1 MKQLSLFLFLT
12 WSFLAQENFAQEK
25 IDLGPLKGG
34 GYQVLM
40 PANWNKKLVM
50 YAHGYQFMGSPAASA
65 NAGLEK
71 RLKGILDRGFAVA
84 ASDYPIQGFA
94 LAEAAGLN
102 LDDVMVCMYIRV
114 TS

>member
-65 NAGLEK
+65 NAG
-71 RLKGILDRGFAVA
+71 RLRIIRFRALRWRKVWMPRRSCGRRSSRKWANPIL
-84 ASDYPIQGFA
+84 
-94 LAEAAGLN
+94 LL
-102 LDDVMVCMYIRV
+102 
-114 TS
+114 